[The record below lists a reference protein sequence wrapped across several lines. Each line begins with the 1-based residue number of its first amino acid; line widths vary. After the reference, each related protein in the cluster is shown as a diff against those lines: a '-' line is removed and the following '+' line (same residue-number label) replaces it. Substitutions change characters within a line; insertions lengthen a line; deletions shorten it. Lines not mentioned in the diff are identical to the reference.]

1 MSDASEQREREAA
14 RLTRHAGL
22 GDLEMLA
29 ARYRDHAYA
38 LHTHPTYVV
47 GVIVAGVE
55 KLRIGRRKHL
65 APSGSIIVVN
75 PEEPHDGEKGCPA
88 GWAYRTCYPTAGLMR
103 EIADD
108 LELSQIP
115 IFAEGILQAPELA
128 REFVRAQQWAAADDT
143 MESEAAML
151 VVLRELIKR
160 FGDGN
165 GRARPHDGSEAAR
178 RFRLY
183 RDLIEAD
190 LAATFDL
197 ARLAAA
203 AGVNRFQVI
212 RDFKRAAAMT
222 PGQYLRDRRIRAAV
236 GLMGTDMPL
245 AGIATELGFSDQS
258 HLTRV
263 FKATK
268 GLPPGTYRA
277 ASQPRADGASL
288 ART

>member
-1 MSDASEQREREAA
+1 MSDTSEQRELA
-14 RLTRHAGL
+14 RLTRHARL

-29 ARYRDHAYA
+29 ARYRDHAYV

-47 GVIVAGVE
+47 GVVVAGVE

-88 GWAYRTCYPTAGLMR
+88 GWAYRTCYPAAGLMG

-108 LELSQIP
+108 LELPQLP
-115 IFAEGILQAPELA
+115 MFAEGILQAPELA
-128 REFVRAQQWAAADDT
+128 REFVRAHREAASNDA
-143 MESEAAML
+143 MEAEAAML
-151 VVLRELIKR
+151 MVLRELASR

-165 GRARPHDGSEAAR
+165 GRARPHDRSEAIR

-212 RDFKRAAAMT
+212 RDFKRTAAMT

-236 GLMGTDMPL
+236 GLMGTDMPP
-245 AGIATELGFSDQS
+245 AGIAAEVGFADQS
-258 HLTRV
+258 HLTRL

-268 GLPPGTYRA
+268 GLPPGAYRA
-277 ASQPRADGASL
+277 ASQSL
-288 ART
+288 SKRIFSH